1 MIALQFRRVAWG
13 SKFNRRSSG
22 VTSLVDDV
30 DGVFWIRSGAV
41 ALAGR
46 SCTTRGE
53 HETLLQIKNQWWVGI
68 TLAEAPVWASKVLV
82 KKAVL
87 D

>member
-1 MIALQFRRVAWG
+1 MG

-41 ALAGR
+41 ALEQ
-46 SCTTRGE
+46 SCRQKLHYPG
-53 HETLLQIKNQWWVGI
+53 
-68 TLAEAPVWASKVLV
+68 
-82 KKAVL
+82 
-87 D
+87 